1 MEFIKEESEDV
12 SITQPCRIK
21 SEEAERK
28 RAMADEYLD
37 TLLMDGQDLAE
48 EFEAQQ
54 PKKIKKRRSQA
65 TAVFW
70 RERDEKGNIVAQF
83 KRKTK
88 NPNPRPT
95 SSCGSEDEF
104 PCQEMLH
111 ESKSVP
117 GHELMKVKEE
127 SQELNEEEKRQK
139 PDDEQKMDSIKV
151 SMKNCINCNMS
162 FGVATKV
169 CRACGVAQP
178 MKQKLQNKIK
188 KYDATWASTQRE
200 NRSIS
205 KLFDETNLLL
215 HKWQQVGMYPLFLL
229 GRKRGSKTVAECL
242 CPITFNHPQCKEAQ
256 HTIRQIFVGLINAAH
271 SPTLSPVAQPPTAQP
286 SVTESS
292 VQPPVTQSSVQPP
305 VTQYSAQQ
313 PAAQPQ
319 VTKSLAQP
327 QLTQY
332 SAQPLAAQSPIA
344 KPIAQ
349 KPVTQSSVKLPVAH
363 SLAQPPVTH
372 SSAHSPIAQ
381 FLAKPRVTQSSAQPP
396 VAKFWTQPRVTQSS
410 AQRPVFKSLAQPP
423 VIQSSAKPLVA
434 QYSAQPRVTK
444 TSAMP
449 PVAQS
454 LAQPPVTLSSAQPPI
469 VQFSAQPRVA
479 QPSAQPLVAQSP
491 AQPSVTKSSAQPPV
505 AQSSAQPPVSQSSA
519 QPPVAQSSAQ
529 PLVGQSLAQPPVTMS
544 SAQPPVAQSSAQPL
558 VAQSTTQPPVDQSLC
573 STLPTV
579 TPYKDLM
586 EVREEN
592 QELNEEEE
600 KRQCRKPDDE
610 QKMDS
615 IKVSMKNCINCN
627 MSFGV
632 ATKVCRACGVAQPM
646 KQKLQNK
653 MKKYDATWAST
664 QRENGSISKLFDET
678 NLLLHKWQ
686 QVGMYPLF
694 LLGRKRGSKTV
705 AECLCPITFDLPQCK
720 EALIVI
726 RRIFVGLINAAQLRT
741 AELPA
746 VQQPVTSSLCSTL
759 PNLII
764 SKDAQQEESEKLVS
778 YKDCTV
784 HPAMDVFP
792 YEEILE
798 KRIRQDGECEVLI
811 RWAPCPGCGLKWS
824 DSWELE
830 DNL

>member
-1 MEFIKEESEDV
+1 MEFIKEESEDI

-95 SSCGSEDEF
+95 SSCGSEDDF
-104 PCQEMLH
+104 PSQEMLQ
-111 ESKSVP
+111 ESERVP
-117 GHELMKVKEE
+117 GHELMEVKEE
-127 SQELNEEEKRQK
+127 SQELNEEEEKNQSQK
-139 PDDEQKMDSIKV
+139 PDDEQKMESIKV

-271 SPTLSPVAQPPTAQP
+271 SPALSPVAQPPTAQP
-286 SVTESS
+286 SVTQSS
-292 VQPPVTQSSVQPP
+292 VHPPVTQYSAQPPAAQPPVTKSLAQPP
-305 VTQYSAQQ
+305 VTQYSAQ
-313 PAAQPQ
+313 PP
-319 VTKSLAQP
+319 
-327 QLTQY
+327 
-332 SAQPLAAQSPIA
+332 AAQSPIA
-344 KPIAQ
+344 KPIVQ
-349 KPVTQSSVKLPVAH
+349 QPVTQSSAKPPVTQ
-363 SLAQPPVTH
+363 SLAQPPVTQ
-372 SSAHSPIAQ
+372 SSAQPPIAQ

-396 VAKFWTQPRVTQSS
+396 VAQFWTQQRVTQSP
-410 AQRPVFKSLAQPP
+410 AQPPVAKSLAQPP
-423 VIQSSAKPLVA
+423 VTQSSAKPLVA
-434 QYSAQPRVTK
+434 QFSAQPRVTK
-444 TSAMP
+444 SSAMP

-454 LAQPPVTLSSAQPPI
+454 LAQPPVTQSSAQPPV
-469 VQFSAQPRVA
+469 VQFSAQPRVT
-479 QPSAQPLVAQSP
+479 QSSAQTLVAQSP
-491 AQPSVTKSSAQPPV
+491 AQPPVTKSSAQPPV
-505 AQSSAQPPVSQSSA
+505 T
-519 QPPVAQSSAQ
+519 QSSAQ
-529 PLVGQSLAQPPVTMS
+529 PLVT
-544 SAQPPVAQSSAQPL
+544 
-558 VAQSTTQPPVDQSLC
+558 QSTTQPPVAQSLC
-573 STLPTV
+573 STLPTL
-579 TPYKDLM
+579 TPSKDLM

-610 QKMDS
+610 QKMES
-615 IKVSMKNCINCN
+615 IK
-627 MSFGV
+627 
-632 ATKVCRACGVAQPM
+632 
-646 KQKLQNK
+646 
-653 MKKYDATWAST
+653 
-664 QRENGSISKLFDET
+664 
-678 NLLLHKWQ
+678 LHKWQ

-741 AELPA
+741 DQPPT

-764 SKDAQQEESEKLVS
+764 SKDAQQEESKKLVS
-778 YKDCTV
+778 YKECTV